1 MDNKKIAKV
10 ATKDDDIEILEKEV
24 KKEQVKTF
32 FKVIPILMTQALIN
46 TLLNIE
52 TKEKEKRLYLPTS
65 SSEDTKKTSFLT
77 TNQENEIVEIEITTD
92 KYKNGVVKAQT
103 EEEKE
108 ANKEPRTVIIPSLKP
123 EKVSLDKN
131 IEDLSTDKKEETK
144 KAEEAIDI
152 LLDDKQWQNVR
163 AKKIIETYEEDLKEV
178 RRELRTEVF
187 DYNMI
192 NQDKDIDENE
202 ADELLDKINLIIKKL
217 EELKSNITV
226 ENVDLYNDNYI
237 IDIVNSY
244 INDFKSEKVVEDL
257 KDSSLYILISKKLEE
272 LSNKKD
278 HINAEN
284 KKEKEKQQIDDESLS
299 RLKDKYSDFGSLN
312 DRLRAFQEGQEALLM
327 EIDTKLANQVTIEQ
341 IQRTTM
347 LGISNQ
353 TQNLLNFTAAQMI
366 LPGARSAKAMMT
378 AAAISTYY
386 MRRLMK
392 PTRKPRKIRKIR
404 VTDYSKDI
412 ESSIS
417 DLDSILSQITK
428 TEGQIDS
435 VIKEFKKKF
444 KDYIG
449 TSKEADDILKNLER
463 VSDELKEKEY
473 EIERIREKQQLNLEK
488 NDAKVKEYS

>member
-1 MDNKKIAKV
+1 MDSKKTSKV
-10 ATKDDDIEILEKEV
+10 SKKDNDIEVLEKEV

-52 TKEKEKRLYLPTS
+52 TKEHEKRLYLPTS
-65 SSEDTKKTSFLT
+65 SEDTKKASFLT

-92 KYKNGVVKAQT
+92 KYKNGIVKAQT

-108 ANKEPRTVIIPSLKP
+108 ANKEQRTVIIPSLKP
-123 EKVSLDKN
+123 KKVSLDKN
-131 IEDLSTDKKEETK
+131 IENLSTDKKEETK
-144 KAEEAIDI
+144 KVAEAIDI
-152 LLDDKQWQNVR
+152 LLDNKQWQNVR
-163 AKKIIETYEEDLKEV
+163 AKRIIETYEDDLKEV
-178 RRELRTEVF
+178 RRELRTAVF

-192 NQDKDIDENE
+192 NQDKDIDESE
-202 ADELLDKINLIIKKL
+202 ADKLLDKINLLIKKL
-217 EELKSNITV
+217 EELKDNITI
-226 ENVDLYNDNYI
+226 ENISVYNDNYI

-244 INDFKSEKVVEDL
+244 IKDFKSEKVVENL

-272 LSNKKD
+272 LSNKRD

-284 KKEKEKQQIDDESLS
+284 KKEKEKQQIDDDSLKKI
-299 RLKDKYSDFGSLN
+299 KDKYSDFDSLN
-312 DRLRAFQEGQEALLM
+312 DRLKTFQEGQEALL
-327 EIDTKLANQVTIEQ
+327 IQINAKLESQTTVEQ
-341 IQRTTM
+341 IQRIRI

-353 TQNLLNFTAAQMI
+353 TQNLLNFTAGQMI

-386 MRRLMK
+386 MRRLMN
-392 PTRKPRKIRKIR
+392 PTIRPQGVRKIR
-404 VTDYSKDI
+404 VTDYSKEI

-417 DLDSILSQITK
+417 DLDNILSQISK
-428 TEGQIDS
+428 TESQIYS

-444 KDYIG
+444 KEYIG
-449 TSKEADDILKNLER
+449 TSKEVDGILENLER
-463 VSDELKEKEY
+463 VSDELREKEY
-473 EIERIREKQQLNLEK
+473 EIEKIREEQKLNLEK

>member
-1 MDNKKIAKV
+1 MDSKKISKV
-10 ATKDDDIEILEKEV
+10 VEKDDDIEVLEKDV
-24 KKEQVKTF
+24 QKEQVKTF

-65 SSEDTKKTSFLT
+65 SSEDIKKTSFLT

-92 KYKNGVVKAQT
+92 KYKNGIVRVQS

-108 ANKEPRTVIIPSLKP
+108 ANKEARTVIIPSLKP
-123 EKVSLDKN
+123 ERVSLDNN
-131 IEDLSTDKKEETK
+131 IEDLSNDKKEESK

-152 LLDDKQWQNVR
+152 LFDDKQWQNVR
-163 AKKIIETYEEDLKEV
+163 AKKIIETYEEDLKRV
-178 RRELRTEVF
+178 RRELRSEIF
-187 DYNMI
+187 NYNMI
-192 NQDKDIDENE
+192 NIDKDIDENE
-202 ADELLDKINLIIKKL
+202 INELLAKINLIIKKL
-217 EELKSNITV
+217 EKLKDGISI
-226 ENVDLYNDNYI
+226 ENVSLYNDNYI

-244 INDFKSEKVVEDL
+244 IKDFKSEKVVEGL

-278 HINAEN
+278 RINAEN
-284 KKEKEKQQIDDESLS
+284 EKEKEKKQLDDESLS
-299 RLKDKYSDFGSLN
+299 RIKDKYSDFNNLN
-312 DRLRAFQEGQEALLM
+312 DKLRAFQEGQEALLM
-327 EIDTKLANQVTIEQ
+327 EIDTKLANQVTVEQ
-341 IQRTTM
+341 MQRTTI

-353 TQNLLNFTAAQMI
+353 TQNLLNFTASQMI

-378 AAAISTYY
+378 ATAISTYY
-386 MRRLMK
+386 MRRLMN
-392 PTRKPRKIRKIR
+392 PTRRQQRVRRIR
-404 VTDYSKDI
+404 VTDYSKEI

-417 DLDSILSQITK
+417 DLDNILSQITK
-428 TEGQIDS
+428 TEGQITS

-444 KDYIG
+444 KEYIG
-449 TSKEADDILKNLER
+449 VSKEVDDILKNLER

-473 EIERIREKQQLNLEK
+473 EIERIREEQKLNLEK

>member
-1 MDNKKIAKV
+1 MDSKKIAKV
-10 ATKDDDIEILEKEV
+10 ATKDDDIELLEKEV
-24 KKEQVKTF
+24 QKEQVKTF

-77 TNQENEIVEIEITTD
+77 TNQEHEIVEIEITTD

-131 IEDLSTDKKEETK
+131 IEDLSTAKKEETK
-144 KAEEAIDI
+144 KVEDAIDI

-192 NQDKDIDENE
+192 NQDRDIDENE

-217 EELKSNITV
+217 EELKNSITV
-226 ENVDLYNDNYI
+226 QNVDLYNDNYI

-244 INDFKSEKVVEDL
+244 INDFKSEKIVEDL

-299 RLKDKYSDFGSLN
+299 RLKDKYSDFASLN

-327 EIDTKLANQVTIEQ
+327 EIDTKLANQVTTEQ
-341 IQRTTM
+341 IQRTTI

-386 MRRLMK
+386 MRRLMN

-435 VIKEFKKKF
+435 VIKEFKEKF

-449 TSKEADDILKNLER
+449 TSKEVDDILKNLER